1 MNNQNESNKITIRFI
16 YQFNE
21 YIEIESNID
30 EKLEIAINE
39 LCSRLNIDKTSI
51 FCLYNGNALNLDDF
65 DKSLSSIINSNDRQ
79 IKKINI
85 LVYKIE
91 DPQLD
96 DINIMLIVESL
107 NVFILKGKKDETL
120 KSIIQKVNAQFILD
134 IDKFEFINKN
144 KKINLDKKF
153 EDIADEYDTKINRL
167 IIYANHKEKI
177 IVKFVNDKYGEKRVI
192 CFPQDIIDNV
202 IKNHCFPQV
211 NAKPNFYFFK
221 YKNKEIDFYKT
232 INELYNDGDNDNEKK
247 NDKNNSITIT
257 IVNEPDII
265 DPKEIKEIK

>member
-39 LCSRLNIDKTSI
+39 LCSRLNIDKTLI

-65 DKSLSSIINSNDRQ
+65 DKPLSSIINSNDRQ

-134 IDKFEFINKN
+134 IDKFEFMNKN
-144 KKINLDKKF
+144 KKINLDKQF
-153 EDIADEYDTKINRL
+153 EDIADEYDTKSNIL
-167 IIYANHKEKI
+167 IIYANHKEKV

-192 CFPQDIIDNV
+192 CLPQDINVNV

-211 NAKPNFYFFK
+211 SVKFIYPGKDVHNFYLFR
-221 YKNKEIDFYKT
+221 N
-232 INELYNDGDNDNEKK
+232 
-247 NDKNNSITIT
+247 
-257 IVNEPDII
+257 
-265 DPKEIKEIK
+265 